1 MTRKLLVCIG
11 RETRG
16 QFRRRI
22 QNMGYELPQRE
33 SPWQETDEM
42 QMLPIIENN
51 LIYNMEMT
59 SSFSEGVSLPEKFNL
74 SNEATKEE
82 TRDVAEYLVEQYADL
97 LGMKNPQIA
106 IWEGD
111 YTFYAKRGHNNIY
124 VYEKGDTAIDTLLN
138 YCFNKAEFV
147 AWEDSGLWLIRIKRS
162 VLEPVLGEYESISV
176 EEATRR
182 LEEGQF
188 DTTYI
193 ESEFPGVEYIRDVE
207 LTYYKSFIDDYKPYY
222 RFWVEVPAEKQENG
236 LNTYVAYYVPAV
248 AEAYLEITFN

>member
-1 MTRKLLVCIG
+1 
-11 RETRG
+11 
-16 QFRRRI
+16 
-22 QNMGYELPQRE
+22 
-33 SPWQETDEM
+33 M

-59 SSFSEGVSLPEKFNL
+59 SSFSEGVSLLEKFNL